1 MMGAVSSSNAEPR
14 QLPRIHVWIDTSVTH
29 TEVDPIDVLMSDA
42 SSVIASLEDPL
53 RSSSL
58 QPRGAALVYRAG
70 AGMEL
75 YRV

>member
-14 QLPRIHVWIDTSVTH
+14 QLPRIHVWIDTSA
-29 TEVDPIDVLMSDA
+29 EVDPIDVLMSDA

-53 RSSSL
+53 
-58 QPRGAALVYRAG
+58 PRLLFNLEELLWFIV
-70 AGMEL
+70 GMEL

>member
-1 MMGAVSSSNAEPR
+1 MTDRYKST
-14 QLPRIHVWIDTSVTH
+14 LSVVAYDGCCLFFKRADEY
-29 TEVDPIDVLMSDA
+29 EVDPIDVLMSDA

-53 RSSSL
+53 
-58 QPRGAALVYRAG
+58 PRLLFNLEELLWFI

>member
-1 MMGAVSSSNAEPR
+1 MMGAASSSSAADEY
-14 QLPRIHVWIDTSVTH
+14 
-29 TEVDPIDVLMSDA
+29 EVDHIDVLMSDA

-53 RSSSL
+53 
-58 QPRGAALVYRAG
+58 PRLLFNLEELLWFI